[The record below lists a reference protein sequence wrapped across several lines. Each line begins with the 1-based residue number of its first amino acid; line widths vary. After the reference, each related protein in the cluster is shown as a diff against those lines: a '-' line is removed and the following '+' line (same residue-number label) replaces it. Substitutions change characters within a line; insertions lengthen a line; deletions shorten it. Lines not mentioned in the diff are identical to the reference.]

1 MLTRE
6 EYPEMNVGTGRFSD
20 DVDMTVLLIISVIC
34 WLDIIF
40 LVLQRLTSC
49 MPAMTDY
56 VFLPSPANISYEVRL
71 CSTEETK
78 HVFLRRT
85 GGRMKND

>member
-40 LVLQRLTSC
+40 GAPKADFVH
-49 MPAMTDY
+49 AGYD
-56 VFLPSPANISYEVRL
+56 
-71 CSTEETK
+71 
-78 HVFLRRT
+78 
-85 GGRMKND
+85 